1 MYDLKGDGE
10 GRDAFYVLMS
20 QFQITRGRGS
30 VPDKP
35 GAPERDRTRG
45 GSDKRKGCS
54 KPKKHQPKG
63 TVVHKA
69 TASSSIKRNR
79 NKHSDGYS
87 ESKRQKGQSEGYE
100 GDAALRH
107 LKKYGAK
114 EGWFLECYPRA
125 KSTGRWFMRVENGL
139 VMNDAEGNIVIR
151 SCRWL
156 EENSLTEVAKQF
168 KPEPCD
174 IEWVKAYGPLQ
185 FFVLEAD

>member
-1 MYDLKGDGE
+1 MYDLEHDGDG
-10 GRDAFYVLMS
+10 RNDLYQLLS
-20 QFQITRGRGS
+20 RFQEMRGRQSGPS
-30 VPDKP
+30 NP

-45 GSDKRKGCS
+45 GSDKRKGSS
-54 KPKKHQPKG
+54 KPKKHQTKG

-79 NKHSDGYS
+79 NKLSDGCS

-107 LKKYGAK
+107 LQKYGAK

-139 VMNDAEGNIVIR
+139 VMNNAEGNIVIR